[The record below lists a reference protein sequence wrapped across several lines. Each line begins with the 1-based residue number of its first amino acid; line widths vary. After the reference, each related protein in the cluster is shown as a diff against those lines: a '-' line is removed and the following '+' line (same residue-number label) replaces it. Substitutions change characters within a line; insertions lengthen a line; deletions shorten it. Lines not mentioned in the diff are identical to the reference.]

1 VPELLTIGHSNR
13 SLEDFLSLLA
23 AHRVARLVDIR
34 RFPASRRHPH
44 FRKDAL
50 APTLADAGI
59 DYVWMEDLG
68 GRRTPR
74 PDSHHTG
81 WRVAAFAGYADYM
94 ETDPFIAAATR
105 LLALAGERLTTIMCA
120 EALPESCHRRLV
132 ADWAIVRGFSVRH
145 ILARAAARPHA
156 LPDFARIDGE
166 RIIYDG
172 GQLSL

>member
-1 VPELLTIGHSNR
+1 VSELLTIGHSNR

-23 AHRVARLVDIR
+23 GHRVARLVDIR

-44 FRKDAL
+44 FGKDAL
-50 APTLADAGI
+50 APTLASAGI

-68 GRRTPR
+68 GRRPR
-74 PDSHHTG
+74 RPGSPHTA
-81 WRVAAFAGYADYM
+81 WRVEAFAGYADYM
-94 ETDPFIAAATR
+94 ETPPFAEAAAR
-105 LLALAGERLTTIMCA
+105 LLVLAAETRTAIMCA

-132 ADWAIVRGFSVRH
+132 ADWATVRGVSVAH
-145 ILARAAARPHA
+145 ILGRAALRPHS
-156 LPDFARIDGE
+156 LPDFARVEED

>member
-1 VPELLTIGHSNR
+1 VSELLTIGHSNR
-13 SLEDFLSLLA
+13 PLEDFLSLLA

-44 FRKDAL
+44 FGKAAL

-59 DYVWMEDLG
+59 DYMWMEDLG
-68 GRRTPR
+68 GRRPPR
-74 PDSHHTG
+74 PESHHTG

-94 ETDPFIAAATR
+94 ETAPFIAAATR
-105 LLALAGERLTTIMCA
+105 LLDLADERRTVIMCA

-132 ADWAIVRGFSVRH
+132 ADWATVRGVSVGH
-145 ILARAAARPHA
+145 ILTRAALRPHA
-156 LPDFARIDGE
+156 VPDFARVDGD